1 MIRSLFNKI
10 TATKPG
16 WSTSQGERM
25 TYYSYFVGQNI
36 IYTLV
41 STYLVTYLMF
51 QGIDPI
57 KSGAVMAVVKV
68 WDAVNDTVFGVIF
81 DKVKFRSGK
90 KYLPWIR
97 VSTILIPI
105 STVLIFFIPSAFG
118 ETAKLAW
125 FAVTYMLWDAAY
137 TLCDV
142 PIFAIITSMTNNLDE
157 RNTVISYKSIWTYIG
172 VGITTVV
179 ATVLVS
185 EKIGAGYSVIAVV
198 LCVLA
203 FATMIPSSFNLK
215 ERYHSP
221 MEENF
226 TVRAMFRY
234 LFHNKYLLIYYLG
247 YFFYA
252 ALNIQSALNLYVSF
266 YLFKSSLFSLV
277 VEALG
282 MAPAAVMSLLIPHLI
297 RKYDKMM
304 LYRASMAM
312 VSVLGVIMYFVGYNS
327 IVGFIILSVLRSIPL
342 AVVSIA
348 MALFTPDCAEYGK
361 YKTGIEAKGITFAIQ
376 TFVAKLT
383 AAVSGALGLF
393 LLGLKSVG
401 WQMVEVDSFKALEES
416 GVVQSSHALDSL
428 WFFYAF
434 VPTIG
439 CILAW
444 IVWEFYRLKDKDVQI
459 MADCNS
465 GLITREE
472 AEEKISKKY

>member
-1 MIRSLFNKI
+1 MIKNLFNKI

-16 WSTSQGERM
+16 WSTTQGERM
-25 TYYSYFVGQNI
+25 TYYSYFAGQNI

-51 QGIDPI
+51 QGISPT
-57 KSGAVMAVVKV
+57 KSATVMLIVKI
-68 WDAVNDTVFGVIF
+68 WDAVNDTLFGVIF

-90 KYLPWIR
+90 KYLPWIK

-105 STVLIFFIPSAFG
+105 CTLLIFFIPSAFA
-118 ETAKLAW
+118 ENAKLIW
-125 FAVTYMLWDAAY
+125 FAVAYILWDAAY

-142 PIFAIITSMTNNLDE
+142 PIFAIITSMTNSLDE

-185 EKIGAGYSVIAVV
+185 ENVGASYSVVSVV

-203 FATMIPSSFNLK
+203 FATMEPASFKLK
-215 ERYHSP
+215 ERYHSAE
-221 MEENF
+221 EENF

-234 LFHNKYLLIYYLG
+234 LVHNKYLLIYYLG

-252 ALNIQSALNLYVSF
+252 ALNIQSTMNLYVSY
-266 YLFKSSLFSLV
+266 YLFNNSLFSLV

-282 MAPAAVMSLLIPHLI
+282 IAPAAVVSLMIPHLI
-297 RKYDKMM
+297 RKYDKMV
-304 LYRASMAM
+304 LYRASMAL
-312 VSVLGVIMYFVGYNS
+312 VSVLGVIMYFVGYNT

-342 AVVSIA
+342 AVISIA

-361 YKTGIEAKGITFAIQ
+361 YTTGIEAKGITFAIQ

-401 WQMVEVDSFKALEES
+401 WQMVEVDSFEALKES
-416 GVVQSSHALDSL
+416 GVVQSPHALNSL
-428 WFFYAF
+428 WFFYAL

-444 IVWEFYRLKDKDVQI
+444 IVWEFYRLKDKDVQV

-472 AEEKISKKY
+472 AEEKISG